1 MIFLLSGSD
10 SLANF
15 GTISLVCNISFLKAE
30 QGLEIRLKMPLFKKR
45 GKMIVV
51 FLYGNEDQYRFDV
64 ALFDCCPEKKRKV
77 QEMDAFIQE
86 KRLLRGFDSTSILHS
101 FLLEAQFAVFGRRK
115 SGNPFEDRIEVSS
128 GHETE
133 AVGNGFQCQMA
144 VMLGVCDA
152 AAGLLYPVFGNKS
165 IEILA

>member
-86 KRLLRGFDSTSILHS
+86 KKLFAGF
-101 FLLEAQFAVFGRRK
+101 
-115 SGNPFEDRIEVSS
+115 
-128 GHETE
+128 
-133 AVGNGFQCQMA
+133 
-144 VMLGVCDA
+144 
-152 AAGLLYPVFGNKS
+152 
-165 IEILA
+165 